1 MKLATCFLLSMM
13 LLTTNAANA
22 NEVKTSENVVD
33 NGSLEVFL
41 TNTNYIEDGYTKAR
55 GIYVGFS
62 APVMTWSSRNTSI
75 AIDAAYGN
83 LGTIKGETSLGDD
96 DTVIVKEYVMGL
108 RGNYNISNSVNLYV
122 KAGAANVTLDSSAF
136 GDSSR
141 IEGQVG
147 LGVEMFVLPIGAA
160 LNISYM
166 NLSDDMDLLMFGIS
180 LR

>member
-1 MKLATCFLLSMM
+1 MKVAMCCLFLVA
-13 LLTTNAANA
+13 LLTAKISHAKD
-22 NEVKTSENVVD
+22 VNVSKNVLA

-62 APVMTWSSRNTSI
+62 APVMTSSNLRSSL

-96 DTVIVKEYVMGL
+96 DTVIVKEYVMGV
-108 RGNYNISNSVNLYV
+108 RGNYQIANSINLYL
-122 KAGAANVTLDSSAF
+122 KAGAANVTMDSSAF
-136 GDSSR
+136 GDSTR
-141 IEGQVG
+141 LEAQAG
-147 LGVEMFVLPIGAA
+147 LGIEMFVLPIGAA
-160 LNISYM
+160 LSMSYM

-180 LR
+180 FR